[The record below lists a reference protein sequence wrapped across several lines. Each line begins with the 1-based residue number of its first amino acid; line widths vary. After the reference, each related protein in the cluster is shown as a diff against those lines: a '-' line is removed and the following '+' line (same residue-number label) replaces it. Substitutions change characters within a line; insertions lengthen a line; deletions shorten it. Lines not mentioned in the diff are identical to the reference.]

1 MAHKYADKREFLNE
15 FSCQQNE
22 RANAVVDEIESF
34 LYFLLSL
41 KLFDAFEN
49 LRKRCSTAWTLE

>member
-49 LRKRCSTAWTLE
+49 LRKRCSTA